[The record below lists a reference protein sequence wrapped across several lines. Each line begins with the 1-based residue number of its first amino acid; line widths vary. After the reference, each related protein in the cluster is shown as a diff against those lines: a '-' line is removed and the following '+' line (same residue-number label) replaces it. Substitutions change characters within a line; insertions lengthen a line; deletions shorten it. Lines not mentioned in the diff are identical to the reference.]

1 MATTFAKVVNG
12 EVVICNQY
20 GGRISS
26 FRPQSGGAAVFVDVH
41 PGNGKMLV
49 TTDSGKVIICNNT
62 GGWISS
68 FDGNGRKIVLAR
80 WQGDDIFSQNAD
92 GSCVLRSSNGGWKH
106 PL

>member
-1 MATTFAKVVNG
+1 MANFAKVSNG
-12 EVVICNQY
+12 EVVICNQF

-41 PGNGKMLV
+41 PSNGKMLV
-49 TTDSGKVIICNNT
+49 TTDSGKVIICNDN

-68 FDGNGRKIVLAR
+68 FDGNGKKIVLAR
-80 WQGDDIFSQNAD
+80 WQGDDIFTQNSD
-92 GSCVLRSSNGGWKH
+92 GSCVLRYNNGGWKH